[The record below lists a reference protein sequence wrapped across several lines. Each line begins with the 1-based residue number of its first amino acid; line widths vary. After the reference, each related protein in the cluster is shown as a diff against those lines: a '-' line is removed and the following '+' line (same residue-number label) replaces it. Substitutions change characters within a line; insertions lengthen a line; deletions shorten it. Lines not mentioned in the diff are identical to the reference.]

1 MRRWKTRGRKTDRP
15 GGGRPGMT
23 LFRFF
28 IMILCLVSPLL
39 FSGAV
44 QADDP
49 WTGPRIMNEVSR
61 RHEPFPYRYEELT
74 MILRDRARNRD
85 VRKAR
90 RFSRVEEDGSIKV
103 LLVFDTPLEIRGV
116 ALEGTGHASGLWEW
130 RLYLPAFGKR
140 LLSYDGRAG
149 SDRFLGTDFTVM
161 DLRAEALSDF
171 RYVRAA
177 DQKIDLAA
185 CYVIE
190 AVPRDREVERMTGYS
205 LRRHFVRQDNFF
217 IVRTDYYGRLKR
229 FFKRQTFRDLK
240 RVDGDT
246 WHADMILMENIRER
260 HITLIKTDR
269 RVFSRDYVP
278 PEIFT
283 SSWLLENRHIQ
294 ASEKILFQGDF
305 GIPSPS
311 GPGPERPADAN
322 TDP

>member
-1 MRRWKTRGRKTDRP
+1 
-15 GGGRPGMT
+15 MT
-23 LFRFF
+23 LFRF
-28 IMILCLVSPLL
+28 IWILCLLSPLL

-49 WTGPRIMNEVSR
+49 WTGPRIMMEVSR

-74 MILRDRARNRD
+74 MILMDRAGNRD

-90 RFSRVEEDGSIKV
+90 HFSRVEEDGSARF
-103 LLVFDTPLEIRGV
+103 LLVFDTPPEVRGV
-116 ALEGTGHASGLWEW
+116 ALAGTGHASGPWEW
-130 RLYLPAFGKR
+130 QIYLPALGKR

-149 SDRFLGTDFTVM
+149 SGRFLGTDFTVT

-190 AVPRDREVERMTGYS
+190 AVPRDREVERATGYS

-217 IVRTDYYGRLKR
+217 IVRTDYYGRLNR
-229 FFKRQTFRDLK
+229 FFKRRTFRDLK

-260 HITLIKTDR
+260 HMTLIKTDR

-278 PEIFT
+278 PEMFT
-283 SSWLLENRHIQ
+283 SSWLLENRHIED
-294 ASEKILFQGDF
+294 SERILFQGDS
-305 GIPSPS
+305 GILSPS
-311 GPGPERPADAN
+311 GQDPERPADVN